1 MAFFGVVKC
10 NLEYDYFVA
19 LMDVCSKDK
28 FLGYDWC
35 HLNSFLETCDPPIN
49 STRCPSNRHATFVV
63 PSFDPERPFKKNEH
77 KSDIYWNKN
86 CPNPLGKTVNYD
98 KTTSFHDWDL
108 GWFVGAVYQKNKRVC
123 RINRVN
129 LRCNSW
135 WILCYFTAK
144 KNVGAIC
151 HFWFNTWVLRTV
163 LLQSGHVSLKYDW

>member
-1 MAFFGVVKC
+1 MIGAT
-10 NLEYDYFVA
+10 
-19 LMDVCSKDK
+19 
-28 FLGYDWC
+28 W
-35 HLNSFLETCDPPIN
+35 NSFLETCDPPIN

-63 PSFDPERPFKKNEH
+63 PSFDPERPLKKKWTQIWH
-77 KSDIYWNKN
+77 ILKKN

-144 KNVGAIC
+144 RMLGQYVIFDSIHGSFGQCCYSLVMFPWNMIDEEE
-151 HFWFNTWVLRTV
+151 
-163 LLQSGHVSLKYDW
+163 LQNIFYS